1 MEIKKICIHCM
12 REKNQIGG
20 VCPYCGNENES
31 YKPEPHY
38 LPPMTPL
45 NGKYLIGKVLGQGGF
60 GITYLA
66 LDTHLQVPVAIK
78 ELYLKNLNHRH
89 TGNTVSIGNQ
99 DQPVFEEN
107 RKRLLQEAR
116 VLAMFNESD
125 SEGIVTVKDHFEEN
139 GTAYIVM
146 EYLDGVTLKQHVRQQ
161 GKLSYDHTLAIIES
175 VGHALTKIHKFGV
188 IHKDVG
194 PDNIMVVKGNKVKL
208 LDFGGATNMF
218 QKNSE
223 DIISFKRGYAPPEQ
237 YHESGKIA
245 PWTDVYALAATMYF
259 CLTGTKPVD
268 AMERNAGTM
277 LPALSKYDVKLN
289 AKIEETIMTAL
300 QLQPSKRFASV
311 EDFINALHAQ
321 DRKPK
326 PVLWAAV
333 GLGAAAIVAGAFLLN
348 GPKAPENNPT
358 PPETTT
364 AIVETAPQLPIGETI
379 PVTLGTYIVENY
391 ADPNMIMGIDSGF
404 CDNGAHLVLK
414 EYAELNRNRV
424 MVTNHVEDDGFYN
437 LQIAH
442 TNSFL
447 LTNETQE
454 LGAEMIQNSKMLE
467 CGTEKWV
474 FVYCGEENGRKVFI
488 LKNAAGS
495 VIAPKDG
502 NLSAGN
508 DLVLAELDMNDPTQ
522 KWYLKWNAKDNQEG
536 SITVLRFGDVLTDLN
551 GVYSFTST
559 MDGNTTCSISSNEEL
574 LEREL
579 IVWKNVNGVSQQF
592 RLEPADGI
600 GCYRI
605 YPLAQPEGEQKCLEY
620 DAASGKILL
629 RDRNDVPEEVFQI
642 VYSGY
647 NTYLIKTSSGG
658 FLGFEVRED
667 GTVDGSLVIVVP
679 YDEFEHTN
687 QLKWMMHKVEG
698 SN

>member
-12 REKNQIGG
+12 REKTQVEGP
-20 VCPYCGNENES
+20 CSYCGNDNAT
-31 YKPEPHY
+31 YKPEPHH

-107 RKRLLQEAR
+107 LNRLQQEAR
-116 VLAMFNESD
+116 VLAMFNEAD
-125 SEGIVTVKDHFEEN
+125 SEGIVTVKDHFKEN

-146 EYLDGVTLKQHVRQQ
+146 EYLDGVTLKQYVQQQ
-161 GKLSYDHTLAIIES
+161 GKLTFEQTLSVIES

-208 LDFGGATNMF
+208 LDFGGATNMY
-218 QKNSE
+218 QKDGG

-237 YHESGKIA
+237 YHESGKIG

-268 AMERNAGTM
+268 AMERHAGTI
-277 LPALSKYDVKLN
+277 LPALAKYDVKIN

-300 QLQPSKRFASV
+300 QLHPSRRFASV
-311 EDFINALHAQ
+311 EDFLNALHAQ

-326 PVLWAAV
+326 PVLWTAIGVGAV
-333 GLGAAAIVAGAFLLN
+333 AIMAGAFLLG
-348 GPKAPENNPT
+348 GPKDQT
-358 PPETTT
+358 DVPETTGASN
-364 AIVETAPQLPIGETI
+364 AIVETAPQLPVGETI

-414 EYAELNRNRV
+414 AYKESNRNRV
-424 MVTNHVEDDGFYN
+424 MITDHVEGDDYYN

-454 LGAEMIQNSKMLE
+454 LGAPIIQNSKMLE
-467 CGTEKWV
+467 CGTENWV
-474 FVYCGEENGRKVFI
+474 FVYCGEENGRKVYI

-502 NLSAGN
+502 NLSAGTH
-508 DLVLAELDMNDPTQ
+508 LVLKKLDMNDPTQ
-522 KWYLKWNAKDNQEG
+522 KWYLQWNAKDAEEG
-536 SITVLRFGDVLTDLN
+536 SVTVLRFGDVLTDLS
-551 GVYSFTST
+551 GVYSFTSS
-559 MDGNTTCSISSNEEL
+559 MDHDATCSISNYAEL
-574 LEREL
+574 SEREL
-579 IVWKNVNGVSQQF
+579 IVWKDVSGVSQQF
-592 RLEPADGI
+592 RLEPVEGAG
-600 GCYRI
+600 GYRL
-605 YPLAQPEGEQKCLEY
+605 YPMDQPEGEQKCLEY
-620 DAASGKILL
+620 DVASGKILL
-629 RDRNDVPEEVFQI
+629 RNRTDAPEQIFQI
-642 VYSGY
+642 AYASY
-647 NTYLIKTSSGG
+647 NTYLIRTNTGG
-658 FLGFEVRED
+658 VLGFEVRDD
-667 GTVDGSLVIVVP
+667 GTTDGVLIIVVQ
-679 YDEFEHTN
+679 YDEFEHKN
-687 QLKWMMHKVEG
+687 QMKWMLHKVD
-698 SN
+698 